1 LIVAD
6 VLICTDW
13 NATAAICDSVTLVP
27 NVYLFSS
34 DSVQQI
40 DLLLNGGF
48 DPQAFGIGFVGIL
61 SLFAIGLATGIVVSM
76 LRKMK

>member
-1 LIVAD
+1 VAD

-13 NATAAICDSVTLVP
+13 NATAATCDSVTLVP

-34 DSVQQI
+34 DSIQQI

-48 DPQAFGIGFVGIL
+48 DPQAFGVGFVGFM
-61 SLFAIGLATGIVVSM
+61 SLFAIGLATGLVVSQ
-76 LRKMK
+76 LRKLR